1 MSENYYI
8 VTAAFL
14 DADPGDYFAAI
25 DETQEQWF
33 CVQDPEII
41 VAKVTIEQY
50 LGAYF
55 EEVINLTALKK
66 IESISKRDYEMISWI
81 PALNDYFCTYEN
93 NLSLYKIVSDEGLQ
107 WGYRLISGDSLD
119 VSLQLDNKEGFG
131 AGRIYVDFSTDV
143 EGSGSGS

>member
-1 MSENYYI
+1 MNETYYI
-8 VTAAFL
+8 VIAAFL
-14 DADPGDYFAAI
+14 DADPGDYFAAL

-66 IESISKRDYEMISWI
+66 IEAISKRDYDMISWT
-81 PALNDYFCTYEN
+81 PALNDYFTTYEN

-107 WGYRLISGDSLD
+107 WGYRLISGDTLD
-119 VSLQLDNKEGFG
+119 VSLQTDDKEGFG
-131 AGRIYVDFSTDV
+131 AGRIWVDFSTDE